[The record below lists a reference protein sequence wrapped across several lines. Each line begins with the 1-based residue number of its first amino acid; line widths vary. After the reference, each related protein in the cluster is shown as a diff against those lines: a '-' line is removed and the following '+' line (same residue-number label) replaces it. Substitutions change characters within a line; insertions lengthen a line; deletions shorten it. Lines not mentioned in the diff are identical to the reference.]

1 MEWLA
6 MNFHGAVLLYNIC
19 TLPSF
24 TFGEQHQQHMECQA
38 SRQLVQL
45 AFVGDHDDEVVIDYI
60 IYLLSPS
67 THSM

>member
-1 MEWLA
+1 MAGYEFSWRRSPIQYL
-6 MNFHGAVLLYNIC
+6 HTPLVHVW
-19 TLPSF
+19 
-24 TFGEQHQQHMECQA
+24 EQHQQHMECLA